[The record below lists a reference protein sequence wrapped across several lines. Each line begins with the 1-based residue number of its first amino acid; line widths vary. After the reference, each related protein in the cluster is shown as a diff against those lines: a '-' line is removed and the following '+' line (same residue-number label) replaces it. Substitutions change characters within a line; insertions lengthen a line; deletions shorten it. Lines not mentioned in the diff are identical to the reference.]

1 MSVQNQPIGLDG
13 LGQLGL
19 QGMQGLQGMS
29 PQSAA
34 DIQAKL
40 TEVVMQILQL
50 LISEIMKA
58 AQQLQNQQAG
68 GGQGG
73 GGGGGGAP
81 AGVGGAGGPQGA
93 GNGCRPNGGQQAW
106 SDTPPG
112 GGQQAWTDKPP
123 GGQQAWTDKPPG
135 GQQMWSDT
143 PPAAQQTPAVSD
155 TPPAVGGRGPSGM
168 PADLWQGC
176 QEAAKKTGVDPY
188 LLAAQMEKE
197 SQFGKALSG
206 SPSAGDGLMQVEPST
221 RQAYAGK
228 FEQKMGHAYDHN
240 DPKDQI
246 AMAGVILADK
256 GGDATNMLQKYNGG
270 DNWTPG
276 TTDSYGR
283 EIKANE
289 YAASVLAKAQQM
301 KAAG

>member
-1 MSVQNQPIGLDG
+1 
-13 LGQLGL
+13 
-19 QGMQGLQGMS
+19 MS

-34 DIQAKL
+34 EIQAKL

-50 LISEIMKA
+50 LIGEIMKA

-68 GGQGG
+68 QGGQPGGQGG
-73 GGGGGGAP
+73 GGPSSCGGP
-81 AGVGGAGGPQGA
+81 QGVGGAGGPQGA
-93 GNGCRPNGGQQAW
+93 SNAYQPTNEYQA
-106 SDTPPG
+106 S
-112 GGQQAWTDKPP
+112 QSYA
-123 GGQQAWTDKPPG
+123 
-135 GQQMWSDT
+135 
-143 PPAAQQTPAVSD
+143 PPAPPVATGQTQSPQASDVTPSSGAGGKGPA
-155 TPPAVGGRGPSGM
+155 GM
-168 PADLWQGC
+168 PAELWQGC

-228 FEQKMGHAYDHN
+228 FEQKMGHAYDHG